1 MHRSRLTSTRPSRS
15 TASVWVVSSLL
26 LVVSLLGIVTA
37 VGPAAGADQVA
48 ILSTDEDDHYL
59 EPGESTTID
68 VDLFAEGGHDDDGVV
83 ALEFVAEYD
92 PDVLEITDIERG
104 PWLEQGT
111 ETTVHAEGTLAHDE
125 GTALLEQWR
134 DPVAG
139 GATGLDTVATVT
151 VTAHPDAPAGETA
164 LEFGETDIEL
174 ESEWPVPVVDGPTTV
189 VIEDDEAVNGESQ
202 SADAA
207 DTDTTDAGGSERG
220 PVSDVM
226 AAVSEGYGS
235 LLVTVFIG
243 LSLAVLCAL
252 VVVVARRT
260 GRIS

>member
-1 MHRSRLTSTRPSRS
+1 MLG
-15 TASVWVVSSLL
+15 AF
-26 LVVSLLGIVTA
+26 LLGIITA

-48 ILSTDEDDHYL
+48 ILSTDEDDLSL

-68 VDLFAEGGHDDDGVV
+68 VDLYAEGGHGDDGVV
-83 ALEFVAEYD
+83 ALEFVAAYD
-92 PDVLEITDIERG
+92 PDGLEITDIERG

-164 LEFGETDIEL
+164 LEFGDTAVEL

-189 VIEDDEAVNGESQ
+189 VIEDDEAASGESQ

-207 DTDTTDAGGSERG
+207 DTGTTDAGGSERG
-220 PVSDVM
+220 PVSAVM
-226 AAVSEGYGS
+226 TAVSEGNGS
-235 LLVTVFIG
+235 LLATALVG
-243 LSLAVLCAL
+243 LSLGVLCAL
-252 VVVVARRT
+252 VVVVARHT